1 MEVQEGL
8 GSNGGGAR
16 PSGSL
21 YRKLSP
27 GPGKSA
33 SDVAAHQRV
42 RIHGAMLEIAAERG
56 YDAVTVRELTQLAG
70 VSTHTFYEHFE
81 DKEECF
87 LATCDLVVRRAAR
100 RVSASRKRGR
110 EWHEQMWLTFRAM
123 TRELAH
129 ESKGARLALVGAS
142 AVGPAGLERMRRAG
156 ALLEV
161 MAAQGFARAPDG
173 IAVPPLVVKGIV
185 AGLVRVACARLL
197 DGRERELPSLAP
209 ELMDWTL
216 CFRSEAASV
225 LRRPEPRPAPTQ
237 PGAGITGDGEAG
249 GVAWQALEDERA
261 LILTATT
268 RLAADDGYRQ
278 LSVPGIRA
286 AAGVSRKSV
295 DTHFEDVTDCFLA
308 ALELLIRRAVAYAV
322 REGATAN
329 TWPAGL
335 HRALVAFCT
344 YVARDP
350 AFARL
355 GFIEVFAPGTPGIE
369 FRTRLIA
376 AVADRLCRSA
386 PARQR
391 PSELA
396 AEASVG
402 AALGIL
408 HHYIAAGQ
416 ANQLPRAA
424 PTLSF
429 MMLAPGIG
437 APAAAE
443 AIRAEHEWTPA

>member
-1 MEVQEGL
+1 
-8 GSNGGGAR
+8 
-16 PSGSL
+16 
-21 YRKLSP
+21 
-27 GPGKSA
+27 
-33 SDVAAHQRV
+33 
-42 RIHGAMLEIAAERG
+42 MLEIAAERG
-56 YDAVTVRELTQLAG
+56 YAAVTVRELTQLAG

-81 DKEECF
+81 NKEECF
-87 LATCDLVVRRAAR
+87 LSTCELVVRRAAQ
-100 RVSASRKRGR
+100 RVFASQKRGSD
-110 EWHEQMWLTFRAM
+110 WDEQVQLTFRSL

-129 ESKGARLALVGAS
+129 ESKGARLALVGAF
-142 AVGPAGLERMRRAG
+142 AAGPAGLERMRRAG

-173 IAVPPLVVKGIV
+173 IPVPPLVVKGIV
-185 AGLVRVACARLL
+185 AGLARIACARLL
-197 DGRERELPSLAP
+197 AGREGELPALAP
-209 ELMDWTL
+209 ELMDWAL
-216 CFRSEAASV
+216 CFRSEDASA
-225 LRRPEPRPAPTQ
+225 LGRIDPRPARPRRK
-237 PGAGITGDGEAG
+237 GDAGDGKAG
-249 GVAWQALEDERA
+249 GIARQALEDERA

-268 RLAADDGYRQ
+268 RLAADEGYRR

-286 AAGVSRKSV
+286 AAGVSRKCV
-295 DTHFEDVTDCFLA
+295 DTHFDDVTDCFLA

-322 REGATAN
+322 RQGATAD
-329 TWPAGL
+329 TWPAAL

-355 GFIEVFAPGTPGIE
+355 GFVEVFAPGTPGIR
-369 FRTRLIA
+369 FRTRLIV
-376 AVADRLCRSA
+376 AVADRLRRSA

-408 HHYIAAGQ
+408 HHYIAVGR

-429 MMLAPGIG
+429 MMLAPAIG

-443 AIRAEHEWTPA
+443 AIRAEQGWTPG